1 MKQVRSYLN
10 STVTILYKDRDIDPH
25 IPSNCSTFYYPS
37 MPTSHVTH
45 YYQQLW
51 GLAEC
56 YDLVKDYEQ
65 KMNIRYEL
73 FIRARA
79 DSLLDKVSQKLEPPD
94 NSTIVI
100 PDELD
105 FGGYNDRFAFGSTSI
120 MEKYMRRWHY
130 IKTCRVKNLHA
141 ETFLK
146 LFLGQFNINIQL
158 TKNVSYEQKPHGV
171 DQCH

>member
-1 MKQVRSYLN
+1 MN
-10 STVTILYKDRDIDPH
+10 STVTIFYEDRDIDPG
-25 IPSNCSTFYYPS
+25 IPSNCSTFYHPS
-37 MPTSHVTH
+37 MSISHVTP

-79 DSLLDKVSQKLEPPD
+79 DSLLNKVSQNLEPPN

-100 PDELD
+100 PDELH
-105 FGGYNDRFAFGSTSI
+105 FGGYNDRFAFGSISI

-130 IKTCRVKNLHA
+130 MKTCCVKNLHA

-146 LFLGQFNINIQL
+146 LFLEQSNINIQL
-158 TKNVSYEQKPHGV
+158 TKNVSYEQKLHGV
-171 DQCH
+171 GQCH